1 MDFHNDFEA
10 DADAFLSNVL
20 MESGHVY
27 GGGGD
32 SSTNPKTK
40 TTSTVRYEN
49 SHHGIQEEE
58 DEGEEEES
66 GQWRPSDA
74 TQRDQ
79 ERDVD
84 HREREP
90 TRILAQTDP
99 GPPNRSI
106 LLHGLNYSTTQESL
120 SKALEA
126 TGAHLESLHLVLDKS
141 TGKSRGFA
149 FCKFKSVEEAVE
161 WMQFHLKDPLHPFII
176 HGFIPKLE
184 YVRDKPKK
192 EEFASASNGGGGGGM
207 QSDWHC
213 FSCATKNFTKRDSCF
228 RCGMLRV
235 DSDRQIHDLEQLDK
249 VNKGLRDI
257 GSVPFHI
264 LLFRN
269 VDALTTENIIWQ
281 HTILECSPSSI
292 WLVRDRKT
300 RTSLGHCFVQF
311 ESVELANKLLNKI
324 FKSGKDVKP
333 FYIETRMIEVS
344 YAHMG
349 SFIPSNKVSPFACL
363 VNQGMFLSYWDASA
377 YCRPYPEDQV
387 DAAIPPLP
395 SIEEYLALQDL
406 QVAKRQQEER
416 DATAAKELKRRQ
428 KNVVPTKMS
437 IQLQRWN
444 AKQKEIGD
452 LDELM
457 EVSFSCIKS
466 SSPLCN

>member
-1 MDFHNDFEA
+1 MDSHNDFEA

-20 MESGHVY
+20 MESGHDY
-27 GGGGD
+27 GGV
-32 SSTNPKTK
+32 SNPKTK
-40 TTSTVRYEN
+40 SSAAIRYEN
-49 SHHGIQEEE
+49 SHPDSQEEE
-58 DEGEEEES
+58 EEGEEEES
-66 GQWRPSDA
+66 GQWYPSHTTT

-79 ERDVD
+79 ERDLD
-84 HREREP
+84 HHHRERGP

-120 SKALEA
+120 SKALQA
-126 TGAHLESLHLVLDKS
+126 TGANLESLHLVLDKA

-161 WMQFHLKDPLHPFII
+161 WMQFHLKDPFII
-176 HGFIPKLE
+176 HDFIPKLE

-192 EEFASASNGGGGGGM
+192 EDFSSGSGSNGGGGL

-235 DSDRQIHDLEQLDK
+235 DSDRQIHDLEQQDK

-269 VDALTTENIIWQ
+269 VDSLTTENSIWQ
-281 HTILECSPSSI
+281 QTVLECSPSSI

-324 FKSGKDVKP
+324 FKSGKEVKP

-387 DAAIPPLP
+387 DPAIPPLP
-395 SIEEYLALQDL
+395 SIEEYMALQDL
-406 QVAKRQQEER
+406 QIAKRQQEER
-416 DATAAKELKRRQ
+416 DAAAAKELKRRQ

-457 EVSFSCIKS
+457 EVSFSCVKS
-466 SSPLCN
+466 SSQLCN